1 MSQKK
6 PDLGKGIR
14 ALLQSMDAE
23 TSVELND
30 KKITQQESNNQSVN
44 HIPLDN
50 IEVNPFQPRADFDE
64 IALKELAESIRIH
77 GVVQPITVR
86 KVGTNKYQLISGERR
101 TRASKMAG
109 LKEIPAY
116 VRSANDQEML
126 EIALIENIQREDLN
140 AIEVAIHFRRLL
152 DECNLTHETLA
163 DRVGKERSTVTNFLR
178 LLKLP
183 PDVQRGL
190 KEKKISMGH
199 ARAILSLEDPIAQI
213 DIYKETITRN
223 LSVRDVEVLARDY
236 KNKKQS
242 STPTKT
248 ANKSTSLSF
257 ELKKVQDILS
267 SHLATRVQIK
277 KDKQGKGEIV
287 IAFFSD
293 DDLFRIKDIIED

>member
-14 ALLQSMDAE
+14 ALLQSMESE
-23 TSVELND
+23 TSVEIND
-30 KKITQQESNNQSVN
+30 KKTAQQDANNAAVS
-44 HIPLDN
+44 HISLDS

-64 IALKELAESIRIH
+64 TALKELSDSIKMH

-101 TRASKMAG
+101 TRAAKLAG

-116 VRSANDQEML
+116 LRAANDQEML

-152 DECNLTHETLA
+152 DECNLTHESLA
-163 DRVGKERSTVTNFLR
+163 DRVGKDRSTVTNFLR

-183 PDVQRGL
+183 PEVQRGL

-199 ARAILSLEDPIAQI
+199 ARAILALEDPIAQI

-223 LSVRDVEVLARDY
+223 LSVRDVELLARDY
-236 KNKKQS
+236 RGKKQS
-242 STPTKT
+242 STSATTKKAT
-248 ANKSTSLSF
+248 GLSF
-257 ELKKVQDILS
+257 ELKKIQDEMA

-287 IAFFSD
+287 ISFFSD

>member
-14 ALLQSMDAE
+14 ALLQSMESE
-23 TSVELND
+23 TSVEIND
-30 KKITQQESNNQSVN
+30 KKTAQQDANNAAVS
-44 HIPLDN
+44 HISLDS

-64 IALKELAESIRIH
+64 TALKELSDSIKMH

-101 TRASKMAG
+101 TRAAKLAG

-116 VRSANDQEML
+116 LRAANDQEML

-152 DECNLTHETLA
+152 DECNLTHESLA
-163 DRVGKERSTVTNFLR
+163 DRVGKDRSTVTNFLR

-183 PDVQRGL
+183 PEVQRGL

-199 ARAILSLEDPIAQI
+199 ARAILALEDPIAQI

-223 LSVRDVEVLARDY
+223 LSVRDVELLARDY
-236 KNKKQS
+236 RGKKQS
-242 STPTKT
+242 STSATTKKGT
-248 ANKSTSLSF
+248 GLSF
-257 ELKKVQDILS
+257 ELKKIQDEMA

-287 IAFFSD
+287 ISFFSD

>member
-14 ALLQSMDAE
+14 ALLQSMESE
-23 TSVELND
+23 TSVEIND
-30 KKITQQESNNQSVN
+30 KKTAQQDTNNAAVS
-44 HIPLDN
+44 HISLDS

-64 IALKELAESIRIH
+64 TALKELSDSIKMH

-101 TRASKMAG
+101 TRAAKLAG

-116 VRSANDQEML
+116 LRAANDQEML

-152 DECNLTHETLA
+152 DECNLTHESLA
-163 DRVGKERSTVTNFLR
+163 DRVGKDRSTVTNFLR

-183 PDVQRGL
+183 PEVQRGL

-199 ARAILSLEDPIAQI
+199 ARAILALEDPIAQI

-223 LSVRDVEVLARDY
+223 LSVRDVELLARDY
-236 KNKKQS
+236 RGKKQS
-242 STPTKT
+242 STSATTKKAT
-248 ANKSTSLSF
+248 GLSF
-257 ELKKVQDILS
+257 ELKKIQDEMA

-287 IAFFSD
+287 ISFFSD

>member
-14 ALLQSMDAE
+14 ALLQSMESE
-23 TSVELND
+23 TSVEINE
-30 KKITQQESNNQSVN
+30 KKSAQQETQNNDAVN
-44 HIPLDN
+44 HIALDT

-64 IALKELAESIRIH
+64 TALKELADSIKIH

-101 TRASKMAG
+101 TRASKLAG

-116 VRSANDQEML
+116 VRAANDQEML

-163 DRVGKERSTVTNFLR
+163 DRVGKDRSTVTNFLR

-183 PDVQRGL
+183 PEVQRGL

-199 ARAILSLEDPIAQI
+199 ARAILALEDPIAQI

-223 LSVRDVEVLARDY
+223 LSVRDVELLARDY
-236 KNKKQS
+236 RGKKQS
-242 STPTKT
+242 SGSNPIK
-248 ANKSTSLSF
+248 KSTSLSF
-257 ELKKVQDILS
+257 ELKKVQDSLA

-277 KDKQGKGEIV
+277 KDKQGKGEIT
-287 IAFFSD
+287 ISFFSD
-293 DDLFRIKDIIED
+293 DDLMRIKDIIED

>member
-14 ALLQSMDAE
+14 ALLQSMESE
-23 TSVELND
+23 TSVEMNEN
-30 KKITQQESNNQSVN
+30 KTAKQESANQSVN
-44 HIPLDN
+44 HVPLDY

-64 IALKELAESIRIH
+64 TALRELADSIKIH

-116 VRSANDQEML
+116 VRAANDQEML

-163 DRVGKERSTVTNFLR
+163 ERVGKERSTVTNFLR

-223 LSVRDVEVLARDY
+223 LSVRDVELLAREY
-236 KNKKQS
+236 SAKK
-242 STPTKT
+242 T
-248 ANKSTSLSF
+248 STSVKSATKSAAPLSF
-257 ELKKVQDILS
+257 ELKKLQDTLS

-277 KDKQGKGEIV
+277 KDKQGKGELI
-287 IAFFSD
+287 ISFFSE

>member
-14 ALLQSMDAE
+14 ALLQSMESE
-23 TSVELND
+23 TSVEIND
-30 KKITQQESNNQSVN
+30 KKTAQQDSNNAAVS
-44 HIPLDN
+44 HISLDS

-64 IALKELAESIRIH
+64 TALKELSDSIKMH

-101 TRASKMAG
+101 TRAAKLAG

-116 VRSANDQEML
+116 LRAANDQEML

-152 DECNLTHETLA
+152 DECNLTHESLA
-163 DRVGKERSTVTNFLR
+163 DRVGKDRSTVTNFLR

-183 PDVQRGL
+183 PEVQRGL

-199 ARAILSLEDPIAQI
+199 ARAILALEDPIAQI

-223 LSVRDVEVLARDY
+223 LSVRDVELLARDY
-236 KNKKQS
+236 RGKKQS
-242 STPTKT
+242 STSATTKKAT
-248 ANKSTSLSF
+248 GLSF
-257 ELKKVQDILS
+257 ELKKIQDEMA

-287 IAFFSD
+287 ISFFSD

>member
-14 ALLQSMDAE
+14 ALLQSMESE
-23 TSVELND
+23 TSVEIND
-30 KKITQQESNNQSVN
+30 KKTAQQDSNNAAVS
-44 HIPLDN
+44 HISLDS

-64 IALKELAESIRIH
+64 TALKELSDSIKMH

-101 TRASKMAG
+101 TRAAKLAG

-116 VRSANDQEML
+116 LRAANDQEML

-152 DECNLTHETLA
+152 DECNLTHESLA
-163 DRVGKERSTVTNFLR
+163 ERVGKDRSTVTNFLR

-183 PDVQRGL
+183 PEVQRGL

-199 ARAILSLEDPIAQI
+199 ARAILALEDPIAQI

-223 LSVRDVEVLARDY
+223 LSVRDVELLARDY
-236 KNKKQS
+236 RGKKQS
-242 STPTKT
+242 STSATTKK
-248 ANKSTSLSF
+248 ASGLSF
-257 ELKKVQDILS
+257 ELKKIQDEMA

-287 IAFFSD
+287 ISFFSD

>member
-14 ALLQSMDAE
+14 ALLQSMESE
-23 TSVELND
+23 TSVEIND
-30 KKITQQESNNQSVN
+30 KKTAQQDSNNAAVS
-44 HIPLDN
+44 HISLDS

-64 IALKELAESIRIH
+64 TALKELSDSIKMH

-101 TRASKMAG
+101 TRAAKLAG

-116 VRSANDQEML
+116 LRAANDQEML

-152 DECNLTHETLA
+152 DECNLTHESLA
-163 DRVGKERSTVTNFLR
+163 ERVGKDRSTVTNFLR

-183 PDVQRGL
+183 PEVQRGL

-199 ARAILSLEDPIAQI
+199 ARAILALEDPIAQI

-223 LSVRDVEVLARDY
+223 LSVRDVELLARDY
-236 KNKKQS
+236 RGKKQS
-242 STPTKT
+242 STSATTKK
-248 ANKSTSLSF
+248 ASGLSF
-257 ELKKVQDILS
+257 ELKKIQDEMA

-277 KDKQGKGEIV
+277 KDKKGKGEIV
-287 IAFFSD
+287 ISFFSD

>member
-14 ALLQSMDAE
+14 ALLQSMESE
-23 TSVELND
+23 TSVEIND
-30 KKITQQESNNQSVN
+30 KKTAQQDTNNAAVS
-44 HIPLDN
+44 HISLDS

-64 IALKELAESIRIH
+64 TALKELSDSIKMH

-101 TRASKMAG
+101 TRAAKLAG

-116 VRSANDQEML
+116 LRAANDQEML

-152 DECNLTHETLA
+152 DECNLTHESLA
-163 DRVGKERSTVTNFLR
+163 DRVGKDRSTVTNFLR

-183 PDVQRGL
+183 PEVQRGL

-199 ARAILSLEDPIAQI
+199 ARAILALEDPIAQI

-223 LSVRDVEVLARDY
+223 LSVRDVELLARDY
-236 KNKKQS
+236 RGKKQS
-242 STPTKT
+242 STSATTKKGT
-248 ANKSTSLSF
+248 GLSF
-257 ELKKVQDILS
+257 ELKKIQDEMA

-287 IAFFSD
+287 ISFFSD

>member
-1 MSQKK
+1 MTIKLK
-6 PDLGKGIR
+6 YIKIN
-14 ALLQSMDAE
+14 E
-23 TSVELND
+23 IND
-30 KKITQQESNNQSVN
+30 KKSAQQENNNAAVS
-44 HIPLDN
+44 HISLDS

-64 IALKELAESIRIH
+64 TALKELSDSIKMH

-101 TRASKMAG
+101 TRAAKLAG

-116 VRSANDQEML
+116 LRAANDQEML

-152 DECNLTHETLA
+152 DECNLTHESLA
-163 DRVGKERSTVTNFLR
+163 ERVGKDRSTVTNFLR

-183 PDVQRGL
+183 PEVQRGL

-199 ARAILSLEDPIAQI
+199 ARAILALEDPIAQI

-223 LSVRDVEVLARDY
+223 LSVRDVELLARDY
-236 KNKKQS
+236 RGKKQS
-242 STPTKT
+242 STSATTKK
-248 ANKSTSLSF
+248 ASGLSF
-257 ELKKVQDILS
+257 ELKKIQDEMA

-287 IAFFSD
+287 ISFLYANNFSAT
-293 DDLFRIKDIIED
+293 DLLIIITGIFSAVIVLR